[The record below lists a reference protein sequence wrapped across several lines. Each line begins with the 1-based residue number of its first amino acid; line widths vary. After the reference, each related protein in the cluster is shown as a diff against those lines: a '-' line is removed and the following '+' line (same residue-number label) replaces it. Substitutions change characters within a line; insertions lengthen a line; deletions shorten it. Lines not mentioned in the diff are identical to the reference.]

1 MKKLL
6 QAKKRGSAI
15 SLAVAVLL
23 VYGSTLFASN
33 KSKMDKW
40 EGFRGLKWG
49 MNIEEIN
56 NPNMILVKT
65 SKEKLFTLYTRKT
78 DKLSIGNA
86 KLETIHYFFYKGK
99 LFLIHIYAKG
109 HSNFRSLQ
117 GAISAY
123 YEPGYQPNRY
133 VSKWEWYKEYNGGVG
148 MDLEYNVFNGKTTF
162 RIYYYPILK
171 KIKEDKF

>member
-1 MKKLL
+1 MKKQMLMVL
-6 QAKKRGSAI
+6 
-15 SLAVAVLL
+15 AVLL
-23 VYGSTLFASN
+23 VCGSTLFACN

-49 MNIEEIN
+49 MNIEDIN

-86 KLETIHYFFYKGK
+86 KLKTIHYFFYKGK

-123 YEPGYQPNRY
+123 YEPGYQPNKF
-133 VSKWEWYKEYNGGVG
+133 VSKWEWYREDNGGVE
-148 MDLEYNVFNGKTTF
+148 MDLDYNVFNGKTTI
-162 RIYYYPILK
+162 RMYYYPILK
-171 KIKEDKF
+171 KINEDNFN

>member
-1 MKKLL
+1 MVL
-6 QAKKRGSAI
+6 
-15 SLAVAVLL
+15 AVLL
-23 VYGSTLFASN
+23 VCGSTLFASN

-49 MNIEEIN
+49 MNIEDIN
-56 NPNMILVKT
+56 NPNMILVKI
-65 SKEKLFTLYTRKT
+65 SKDKLFTLYTLKT

-86 KLETIHYFFYKGK
+86 KLKTIHYFFYRGK

-123 YEPGYQPNRY
+123 YEPGYQPNKF
-133 VSKWEWYKEYNGGVG
+133 VSKWEWYREDNGAVE
-148 MDLEYNVFNGKTTF
+148 MDLEYNAFNGKTTI
-162 RIYYYPILK
+162 RMCYYPILK
-171 KIKEDKF
+171 KINEDNF